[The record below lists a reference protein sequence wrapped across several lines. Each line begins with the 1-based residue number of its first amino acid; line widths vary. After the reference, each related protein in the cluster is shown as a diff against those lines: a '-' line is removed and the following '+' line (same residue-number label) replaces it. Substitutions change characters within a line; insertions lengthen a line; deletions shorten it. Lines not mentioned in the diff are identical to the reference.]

1 MYEGTYLQKYF
12 FDNENFDLCLFMR
25 DMLDLCQYGTI
36 EECDRVEIIIQTL
49 VLDKHMSWGLANF
62 ILRNISNYRGRLR
75 ASILWQVK

>member
-12 FDNENFDLCLFMR
+12 LDNGNFDLLVFMR
-25 DMLDLCQYGTI
+25 DMLDVCQYGSI
-36 EECDRVEIIIQTL
+36 EECDRTEEMIKTL
-49 VLDKHMSWGLANF
+49 VLDKHMSWELANF